1 MDIPCLTRSVN
12 AVAQGPFCVD
22 RKIYAAFVKYVIKLV
37 GTANPITNFEFAEQ
51 YVKNNKRN
59 KYFSGI
65 SDPTFR
71 LCKI

>member
-37 GTANPITNFEFAEQ
+37 GTANPITNFEFAEE
-51 YVKNNKRN
+51 YVKN

-65 SDPTFR
+65 SDPKFR